1 MNIAQL
7 NNIIFMKSFL
17 IIFLVIMWLA
27 TIGLFS
33 EICNGQYFWYRVFAI
48 WPFTIAM
55 SKIINIILKY
65 KKPVKIKL

>member
-27 TIGLFS
+27 TIVLFS

-55 SKIINIILKY
+55 TKIINIILKY
-65 KKPVKIKL
+65 KKPVKIEL